1 MKPNTELTREMMT
14 SRKQICDYCREEN
27 IVFSENL
34 DLHYKSDASFLTRG
48 TPFGLV
54 FPKNESEVKKIVSYA
69 AQHAV
74 AITLR
79 AMGSSTAGAALA
91 DERSILM
98 VVDRLGVCDKWGV
111 RLRRPNIKI
120 VDTEM
125 QPAEIEKNDDRKLY
139 AVVGGGLST
148 DELDMYLKKMNYHV
162 AVVPSSGW
170 SSIAGNFATNAGGNG
185 TPKYGTFKDIVGYLK
200 MVVADDKGVRTVEI
214 MDKNEIEIMGGFQ
227 GTLGVILE
235 IGVLIVP
242 ILKPSETESVVLSYE
257 AEDIAEIG
265 EKMGTLIEDTQ
276 KNCSFLNAEF
286 LFIDSLLLKDDD
298 ALWENTELAEFLRVN
313 KQNRKMLLLY
323 QGERKGMQNL
333 EDIVKKYKG
342 VEYKSISIENMNR
355 MLEVRRAATGK
366 STARVALPGFEDVY
380 VTKPSKLGIVLK
392 KIFELCDGKLPGR
405 PIGHQYID
413 GIVIHYRPQ
422 ALVAKE
428 EYIKAWQLTQ
438 ELTEEILKK
447 EKYCTIKRK
456 EHGLGLEL
464 FKLSDEQRKTELNML
479 KKKYDP
485 QNIFNPH
492 LFSSEPEINFIGEE
506 LKI

>member
-1 MKPNTELTREMMT
+1 MANNKEF
-14 SRKQICDYCREEN
+14 IDYCRKEN
-27 IVFSENL
+27 ILFSENL
-34 DLHYKSDASFLTRG
+34 DLQYRSDASFLTRG
-48 TPFGLV
+48 TPFALV
-54 FPKNESEVKKIVSYA
+54 FPKNESEVKKVVSYA
-69 AQHAV
+69 AQHTL

-91 DERSILM
+91 DEHSILM
-98 VVDRLGVCDKWGV
+98 VVDRLGVCDEWGV
-111 RLRRPNIKI
+111 RQRKPKIKI
-120 VDTEM
+120 VGGDL
-125 QPAEIEKNDDRKLY
+125 QPAEIEKNDDRELY

-148 DELDMYLKKMNYHV
+148 DELDRYLKKMNYHI

-200 MVVADDKGVRTVEI
+200 MAVADDKGVRIVEI

-286 LFIDSLLLKDDD
+286 LFIDPLLLRDDD
-298 ALWENTELAEFLRVN
+298 VLWENKDLADFLRV
-313 KQNRKMLLLY
+313 KEQSRKMLLLY
-323 QGERKGMQNL
+323 QGEKKGMQNL
-333 EDIVKKYKG
+333 EDIVKNYKG
-342 VEYKSISIENMNR
+342 VKYKNISIENMNC
-355 MLEVRRAATGK
+355 MLEVRKAATGK
-366 STARVALPGFEDVY
+366 STARVALPGFEDIY
-380 VTKPSKLGIVLK
+380 VTKPSKLGIVLQ

-428 EYIKAWQLTQ
+428 EY
-438 ELTEEILKK
+438 
-447 EKYCTIKRK
+447 
-456 EHGLGLEL
+456 
-464 FKLSDEQRKTELNML
+464 LNAL
-479 KKKYDP
+479 
-485 QNIFNPH
+485 Q
-492 LFSSEPEINFIGEE
+492 
-506 LKI
+506 

>member
-1 MKPNTELTREMMT
+1 MSNN
-14 SRKQICDYCREEN
+14 KQFIDYCRKEN
-27 IVFSENL
+27 ILFSDKI
-34 DLHYKSDASFLTRG
+34 DLQYKSDASFLTRG

-54 FPKNESEVKKIVSYA
+54 FPKNEAEVKKIVSYA
-69 AQHAV
+69 AQHSL

-98 VVDRLGVCDKWGV
+98 VVDRLGVCDEWGV
-111 RLRRPNIKI
+111 RQRKPNIKI
-120 VDTEM
+120 VDVEM
-125 QPAEIEKNDDRKLY
+125 QPTKIEKNDDRKLY

-148 DELDMYLKKMNYHV
+148 DELDNYLKKMNYHI

-170 SSIAGNFATNAGGNG
+170 SSVAGNFATNAGGNG

-200 MVVADDKGVRTVEI
+200 MVVADDTGVRIVEI

-227 GTLGVILE
+227 GTLGVIME

-257 AEDIAEIG
+257 ADDIAEIG

-276 KNCSFLNAEF
+276 KNCTFLNAEF

-298 ALWENTELAEFLRVN
+298 LLWENKDLADFLRV
-313 KQNRKMLLLY
+313 KERSSKMLLLY
-323 QGERKGMQNL
+323 QGEKKGMQNL
-333 EDIVKKYKG
+333 EDIVNKYKG
-342 VEYKSISIENMNR
+342 VKYQRVSIENMNH
-355 MLEVRRAATGK
+355 MLEVRKAATGK
-366 STARVALPGFEDVY
+366 STARVALPGFEDIY

-428 EYIKAWQLTQ
+428 EYLKAWQLTQ
-438 ELTEEILKK
+438 ELTEEILHK
-447 EKYCTIKRK
+447 EKYHTIKRK

-464 FKLSDEQRKTELNML
+464 FKLSDQQRRMELNML

-485 QNIFNPH
+485 KNIFNPH
-492 LFSSEPEINFIGEE
+492 LFSSDPKINFIGEE
-506 LKI
+506 LKIYPKPTA